1 MTIQNFPLG
10 AFLVRGLA
18 FALLWW
24 VLVDGRTD
32 AWGLGAVGT
41 VAATA
46 ASLRLLPSGR
56 RHIGIAALVRFVAFF
71 LWNSLHGGM
80 QVAVMALR
88 GRPGLH
94 PAILEIFLTLPPGAP
109 RLLLLNASTLMP
121 GTLSVRLTDDGKLR
135 VHVLDARLP
144 VAAEIRT
151 LEAHIARL
159 FGVAHGGTAG
169 GTS

>member
-1 MTIQNFPLG
+1 MTIRNLPLG
-10 AFLVRGLA
+10 AFLTRGMA

-24 VLVDGRTD
+24 VLVDGRTE

-46 ASLRLLPSGR
+46 ASLRLLPSGQ
-56 RHIGIAALVRFVAFF
+56 RHIEFVALVRFLAFF

-88 GRPGLH
+88 GRVGLY
-94 PAILEIFLTLPPGAP
+94 PAILEIFLNLPPGAP
-109 RLLLLNASTLMP
+109 RFLLLNACTLMP

-144 VAAEIRT
+144 VVAEVRA

-159 FGVAHGGTAG
+159 FGVTHGGTAG
-169 GTS
+169 GPS